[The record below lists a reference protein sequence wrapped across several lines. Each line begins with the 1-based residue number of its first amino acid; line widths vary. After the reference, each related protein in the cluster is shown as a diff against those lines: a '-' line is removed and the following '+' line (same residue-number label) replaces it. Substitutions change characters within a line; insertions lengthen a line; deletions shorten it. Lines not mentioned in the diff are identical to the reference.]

1 MDLSGLTVL
10 DFTHLLPGPYATQLL
25 ADAGADV
32 VKVEPPGGDPA
43 RHLPLDADRPGTL
56 FPLLNRGKE
65 SVVVD
70 LTADGADR
78 ALAPL
83 FAEADAVVEQY
94 RPGVADRLGI
104 GEAAVREH
112 APEVVYCSL
121 TGYGQTGPN
130 RERVGHD
137 LNYVG
142 EAGLLDMTRS
152 GRDAAPAIPGVT
164 VADTAGGLVAAFSL
178 VAALLSRELGTA
190 SGEYVDVSMTDA
202 TRSLGQALAASALFG
217 GSPRPGE
224 TALTG
229 RQPCYGVYETADG
242 RYLTVAAIEPEF
254 WTELCRALD
263 HEELIDAHMA
273 SDPAT
278 REAVRETLAATFAT
292 RTREEWLDA
301 LADRNV
307 MVGAVRTPEEAFEA
321 PAAREREQVLDPP
334 DAPPRLGFPA
344 VGEVSARESPPP
356 DLGADTR
363 AVLCRAGLDDET
375 VSALSEQG
383 VIGGG

>member
-32 VKVEPPGGDPA
+32 VKVDPPAATRPA
-43 RHLPLDADRPGTL
+43 TCPSTPTGRGRCSRCSTAARRASSSTSRPMAPTGRWPRCSPRRT
-56 FPLLNRGKE
+56 P
-65 SVVVD
+65 SSSS
-70 LTADGADR
+70 TAR
-78 ALAPL
+78 ASPTAS
-83 FAEADAVVEQY
+83 ASARQ
-94 RPGVADRLGI
+94 
-104 GEAAVREH
+104 AVREH

-142 EAGLLDMTRS
+142 VAGLLDMTRS

-190 SGEYVDVSMTDA
+190 SGEYVDISMTDA

-242 RYLTVAAIEPEF
+242 RYLTVAALEPEF

-301 LADRNV
+301 LADRDV